1 MNSLDKY
8 RISSDNIIHE
18 IVLGLH
24 GCLCYMVSLKINRRM
39 LWNIILF
46 FMHFLSFYLVLEQSI
61 TTGLIRR
68 SQNNLASNRANVIYK
83 LLKKLRKDLR
93 LTILGDL
100 KKTLKKQRK
109 WGIYRPLS
117 LLEIKL

>member
-46 FMHFLSFYLVLEQSI
+46 FMHFLSFYLVLEQSFS
-61 TTGLIRR
+61 TGLTRR
-68 SQNNLASNRANVIYK
+68 SQNNLGSNRANIIYR
-83 LLKKLRKDLR
+83 LLKKLQKDLGLR
-93 LTILGDL
+93 ILGNL
-100 KKTLKKQRK
+100 KKNKKQKTTKVGDILPAFPSRN
-109 WGIYRPLS
+109 
-117 LLEIKL
+117 